1 MDRLSSA
8 GMLVARILLSSLFL
22 HAGIRKVF
30 TFSATQEYM
39 SRHGMKMTG
48 LFALL
53 AIFVEVAGGLSVL
66 VGWYP
71 RLGAAAL
78 FLFLIPATAVFHRDF
93 ESYAQVV
100 QFSKN
105 VAIMGGLLAVVA
117 AGAGE
122 FTVRRKGGTP

>member
-8 GMLVARILLSSLFL
+8 GMLGARILLSSAFL

-30 TFSATQEYM
+30 AYSATQEYM
-39 SRHGMKMTG
+39 ARHGMKMTG

-53 AIFVEVAGGLSVL
+53 AILIEIAGGLSVL
-66 VGWYP
+66 LGYYP

-78 FLFLIPATAVFHRDF
+78 FLFLIPTTAVFHRDF
-93 ESYAQVV
+93 SSSAQLV

-117 AGAGE
+117 AGGGE
-122 FTVRRKGGTP
+122 FTVRRKGGGA